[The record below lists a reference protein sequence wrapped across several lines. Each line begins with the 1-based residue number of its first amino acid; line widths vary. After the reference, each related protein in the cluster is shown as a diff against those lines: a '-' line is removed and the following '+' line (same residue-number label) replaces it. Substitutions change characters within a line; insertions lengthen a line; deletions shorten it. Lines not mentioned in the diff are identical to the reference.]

1 MWYSNYKEIKN
12 KKILGV
18 IKMRTL
24 KEVKERFE
32 EVVKYGANNGSVSF
46 CIYTKDNNKLLKDY
60 LSEVFD
66 YINEQRDIYDIILEN
81 GDEVVF
87 SVIDNFCY
95 DISNYIDYNMEDENE
110 ENINA
115 LLNYIKNEYNYFG
128 EFDRVIIDKL
138 REEFLED

>member
-1 MWYSNYKEIKN
+1 
-12 KKILGV
+12 
-18 IKMRTL
+18 MRTL

-32 EVVKYGANNGSVSF
+32 EIVEYGANNGSVSF
-46 CIYTKDNNKLLKDY
+46 CIYTKDNNNLLKDF

-66 YINEQRDIYDIILEN
+66 YIKEQRDEYNIILEN
-81 GDEVVF
+81 GDEVVY

-95 DISNYIDYNMEDENE
+95 DISNYTYDNMEDEDEE

-138 REEFLED
+138 MEEVLED

>member
-1 MWYSNYKEIKN
+1 
-12 KKILGV
+12 
-18 IKMRTL
+18 MRTL
-24 KEVKERFE
+24 KEVKEKLE

-46 CIYTKDNNKLLKDY
+46 CIYTKDNNNIIKDY

-66 YINEQRDIYDIILEN
+66 YINEQRDNYNIILEN

-95 DISNYIDYNMEDENE
+95 DISNYIDDNMEDENE

-138 REEFLED
+138 MEEILEDLYLN

>member
-1 MWYSNYKEIKN
+1 
-12 KKILGV
+12 
-18 IKMRTL
+18 MRTL

-32 EVVKYGANNGSVSF
+32 EVVKYGANNGVSF
-46 CIYTKDNNKLLKDY
+46 CTYTKDNNNIIKDY

>member
-24 KEVKERFE
+24 KEVKERLE
-32 EVVKYGANNGSVSF
+32 EIAEYGASNCVSF
-46 CIYTKDNNKLLKDY
+46 CTYTKDNNNIIKDY

-66 YINEQRDIYDIILEN
+66 YINEQRDNYNIILEN

-87 SVIDNFCY
+87 SVINNFCY
-95 DISNYIDYNMEDENE
+95 GIANPIDDNMEDEDEE
-110 ENINA
+110 ENINT
-115 LLNYIKNEYNYFG
+115 LLNYIKNDYIYFG

-138 REEFLED
+138 MEEILED